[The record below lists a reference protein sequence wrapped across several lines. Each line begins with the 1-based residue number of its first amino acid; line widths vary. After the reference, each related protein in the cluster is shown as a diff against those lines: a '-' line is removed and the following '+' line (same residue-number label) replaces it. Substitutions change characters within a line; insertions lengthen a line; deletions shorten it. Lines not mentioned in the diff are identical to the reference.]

1 MSLLERFDAM
11 ETEAGEPERRIGTV
25 VMQRDGKGRLGVKI
39 GGAPS
44 GVYVDRIDWDVATV
58 VNGSLQVC
66 NIFIAASSL
75 VAVRIDLTF
84 SSQEGDRVIGV
95 DQQSLESLG
104 YNAALELLQ
113 KAGPTV
119 TLLVSQLR

>member
-1 MSLLERFDAM
+1 MAVF
-11 ETEAGEPERRIGTV
+11 
-25 VMQRDGKGRLGVKI
+25 K
-39 GGAPS
+39 
-44 GVYVDRIDWDVATV
+44 YVTY
-58 VNGSLQVC
+58 
-66 NIFIAASSL
+66 IAASSL
-75 VAVRIDLTF
+75 VADRIDLTV

-104 YNAALELLQ
+104 YTAALELLQ

>member
-1 MSLLERFDAM
+1 MSL
-11 ETEAGEPERRIGTV
+11 
-25 VMQRDGKGRLGVKI
+25 
-39 GGAPS
+39 
-44 GVYVDRIDWDVATV
+44 
-58 VNGSLQVC
+58 
-66 NIFIAASSL
+66 
-75 VAVRIDLTF
+75 VRKDLTI

-104 YNAALELLQ
+104 YTAALELLQ

>member
-1 MSLLERFDAM
+1 MGFTWTGS
-11 ETEAGEPERRIGTV
+11 TGTWPLSSMAV
-25 VMQRDGKGRLGVKI
+25 FK
-39 GGAPS
+39 
-44 GVYVDRIDWDVATV
+44 YVTY
-58 VNGSLQVC
+58 
-66 NIFIAASSL
+66 IFIAASSL
-75 VAVRIDLTF
+75 VDLTV

-104 YNAALELLQ
+104 YTAALELLQ